1 MNRICID
8 SSAID
13 SGAAEFA
20 ANAPFRR
27 AFAITV
33 ATLAALCLL
42 FLTLAYLQGPK
53 LESARLDAE
62 RAVAEPG
69 QLLRLFANQ
78 ALTAVTPE
86 QVTIEPAA
94 AFTVS
99 TSGEVVGITL
109 DERLRYDE
117 SYTVTVEGVT
127 SSYSDRAATL
137 SYSFQTGSVPL
148 TYLDRGLPND
158 EIIRTG
164 FATSVDSGAE
174 STVESTVESGVERT
188 VLYAAP
194 GIQAFGIVTPTV
206 VAVVSLNGAVGDDAT
221 SRLELVDT
229 TTGLVETVPLPSEGA
244 ITNFAV
250 SDSGTILGFELDDM
264 LMRLDL
270 DAGRDIVAVK
280 GLDGTPMRDLAW
292 TFAPASTDLVVQAI
306 DGSILRIAA
315 DGAISPLGKF
325 TRMGQLSIDDRV
337 LTVFDQFG
345 ALALSLDTLETQ
357 RIEPA
362 PLDGEQ
368 PSGSA
373 VDVLPNGD
381 RVQRVAVFHA
391 DTGRFDSLVVL
402 DDGTE
407 SRVLYQTPKSE
418 GSIEGFRVSPNGQY
432 VAVEAIPSYEK
443 SVDDGYAL
451 DRRST
456 SVQTIIVEIE
466 TGAVIRIVD
475 GFGLDW

>member
-8 SSAID
+8 SSATD
-13 SGAAEFA
+13 SSAAESA

-53 LESARLDAE
+53 LESARLDAG

-109 DERLRYDE
+109 DERLRYGE

-137 SYSFQTGSVPL
+137 SYSFETGSVPL
-148 TYLDRGLPND
+148 YYLDRGVPND
-158 EIIRTG
+158 EIVRTG
-164 FATSVDSGAE
+164 LAT
-174 STVESTVESGVERT
+174 TVESGVERT

-194 GIQAFGIVTPTV
+194 GIQDFGIVTPTV
-206 VAVVSLNGAVGDDAT
+206 VAVVSLNGAVGDAAT

-229 TTGLVETVPLPSEGA
+229 TTGLVETIPLPSEGA

-292 TFAPASTDLVVQAI
+292 TVAPASTDLVVQSI
-306 DGSILRIAA
+306 DGSILRISA

-466 TGAVIRIVD
+466 TGAVIRIVN